1 MLRLENITKVYA
13 SKDMEVHALKG
24 ISLAFRKSEFV
35 SILGPSGCGKT
46 TLLNILGGL
55 DHYTSGDLFI
65 EGISTKDYDDHDW
78 DIYRNHRI
86 GFIFQSYNLI
96 PHENILEN
104 VELALTIAGVSKE
117 EREQK
122 AKAALDRVGLQDM
135 YKKMPNQL
143 SGGQCQRVAI
153 ARALVNEPDILLAD
167 EPTGALDSTTSVQI
181 MDLIREISK
190 EKLVIMVTHNP
201 EIAEKYSTRIVR
213 LLDGKIEA
221 DSLPYDLEEEKK
233 EAVAETHNSE
243 IEEKAKMSWW
253 TAFKLSA
260 KNLWSKVK
268 RTSMIVVAA
277 AIGIVGVSAVLSV
290 SNGVTG
296 YIDGMQDEMLSGNPV
311 TVSARAFDLASIM
324 SNTSSVQQQQYVQE
338 ATKDGYINIDFL
350 TKRLIDSAKAM
361 GTSMIEN
368 NLDENYVNYIDQM
381 DPSYYRDIVKSYGID
396 IANNIYTDDVINGQG
411 DIKEFSLS
419 SITNFAISILK
430 TKLAE
435 TGYSSY
441 ASMISSYTNTF
452 AQSINSTDYLLEQYD
467 VVRGKIATE
476 ENEVM
481 VVLNSREEITDFT
494 LVLLGYL
501 SQDDFLN
508 IVYKYNVDEN
518 GKPDP
523 KYDEERYEKTK
534 QIAIEK
540 LMSKKFT
547 YYPNDTVFTST
558 TATNRP
564 FIYDYHPDPSWDT
577 GMDLKVVGIL
587 KPKEGRQY
595 ASLYQGFFYT
605 PKFADRFIR
614 DNIGSELCTFIREY
628 DKKQQ
633 EEGKSTGYTSSI
645 INSGSTSI
653 ANGIYYRYDYEVEGE
668 MYFDNIALVGS
679 SDDLSN
685 LLSQMAGGD
694 NSLTVATLTQNH
706 TGGRDI
712 PTKISFYP
720 NSFATKNLVTDY
732 LNRWNSKDT
741 LTVNGVELA
750 AEDRQEITYTDNLQV
765 VISMINN
772 VINIVTIALISFTAL
787 ALVVSTVMVSI
798 ITYVSV
804 MERIK
809 EIGVIRALGGRK
821 KDVSHLFNAETMLIG
836 FASGVFGLTVTYI
849 IQILLNFFIHLNFPM
864 IGTIA
869 NLSWLSA
876 IVILTISIILTVI
889 AGLIPA
895 RSAAKKDPVEALRTE

>member
-213 LLDGKIEA
+213 LLDGSIEA

-233 EAVAETHNSE
+233 EAVAETHDSE
-243 IEEKAKMSWW
+243 KEEKAKMSWW

-368 NLDENYVNYIDQM
+368 NIDENYVNYIDQM

-523 KYDEERYEKTK
+523 KYDEERYEKAK

-564 FIYDYHPDPSWDT
+564 FIYDYHPNPSWDT

-694 NSLTVATLTQNH
+694 NSLTVATLTQNPH
-706 TGGRDI
+706 RR
-712 PTKISFYP
+712 KRYP
-720 NSFATKNLVTDY
+720 H
-732 LNRWNSKDT
+732 
-741 LTVNGVELA
+741 
-750 AEDRQEITYTDNLQV
+750 EDRLLSELLRYQKSRHGLSEPLELERYTDCQRRR
-765 VISMINN
+765 
-772 VINIVTIALISFTAL
+772 T
-787 ALVVSTVMVSI
+787 
-798 ITYVSV
+798 
-804 MERIK
+804 RC
-809 EIGVIRALGGRK
+809 R
-821 KDVSHLFNAETMLIG
+821 
-836 FASGVFGLTVTYI
+836 
-849 IQILLNFFIHLNFPM
+849 
-864 IGTIA
+864 
-869 NLSWLSA
+869 
-876 IVILTISIILTVI
+876 
-889 AGLIPA
+889 
-895 RSAAKKDPVEALRTE
+895 RSAGDHVHR